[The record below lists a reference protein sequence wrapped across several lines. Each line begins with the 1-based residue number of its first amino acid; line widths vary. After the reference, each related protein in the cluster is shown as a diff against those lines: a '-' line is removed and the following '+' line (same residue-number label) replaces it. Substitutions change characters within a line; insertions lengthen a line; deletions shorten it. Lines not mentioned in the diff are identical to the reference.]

1 MIIRDLFAAA
11 GVLLMLLP
19 VPSQAQEEEPVSPPT
34 MSDVL
39 ANSQPSDWRLVDPAE
54 TLYLELPAGR
64 VIIELAAAFAPEHV
78 ANIKALVEERY
89 YDGLFVV
96 RAQENYVVQWGDPAG
111 DPAVRRPIKSAQ
123 ASLPPEFY
131 VPITK
136 ELSVNLLPEGDVYA
150 PNVGFFRSLP
160 VALDPATDRVW
171 LAHCYGMVGVGRD
184 VAPDSGSGAEMYV
197 VIGHAPRHL
206 DRNVTLVGRVLQGME
221 LLSTLPRG
229 TGALGFYENPSEYVP
244 VESIRMGSDLPEAE
258 RVDLE
263 VLRSDTPTFEAL
275 IASRRFRHE
284 SWFADPGGRVELC
297 NVPLPVRVRSG
308 ESSP

>member
-1 MIIRDLFAAA
+1 MNIRDLLAVFGA
-11 GVLLMLLP
+11 LLILLP
-19 VPSQAQEEEPVSPPT
+19 PSSLAQEEEPASPPT
-34 MSDVL
+34 MSEVL
-39 ANSQPSDWRLVDPAE
+39 ANSQPTDWRPVDPEE
-54 TLYLELPAGR
+54 TLYLHLPSGR
-64 VIIELAAAFAPEHV
+64 VIIELAPGFAPRHV

-96 RAQENYVVQWGDPAG
+96 RSQENYVVQWGDPAE
-111 DPAVRRPIKSAQ
+111 DPAARRPIKSAQ

-131 VPITK
+131 GSITK
-136 ELSVNLLPEGDVYA
+136 DLSVTLLPEGDVYA
-150 PNVGFFRSLP
+150 PNVGFSQSLP

-206 DRNVTLVGRVLQGME
+206 YRNVTLVGRVLQGME

-229 TGALGFYENPSEYVP
+229 TGTLGFYEDPSEYVP
-244 VESIRMGSDLPEAE
+244 VQSIRLGSDLPAAD
-258 RVDLE
+258 RVSLE

-275 IASRRFRHE
+275 IASRRFRYE

-297 NVPLPVRVRSG
+297 NVPLPVRVVR
-308 ESSP
+308 

>member
-1 MIIRDLFAAA
+1 
-11 GVLLMLLP
+11 
-19 VPSQAQEEEPVSPPT
+19 

-39 ANSQPSDWRLVDPAE
+39 ADSQPTDWRLVDPRD
-54 TLYLELPAGR
+54 TLYLELPSGR
-64 VIIELAAAFAPEHV
+64 VLIELAPGFAPRHV

-96 RAQENYVVQWGDPAG
+96 RSQENYVVQWGDPAE
-111 DPAVRRPIKSAQ
+111 DPAARRPIASAQ

-131 VPITK
+131 GPITK
-136 ELSVNLLPEGDVYA
+136 DLSVTLLPEGDVYA
-150 PNVGFFRSLP
+150 PNVGFSHSLP
-160 VALDPATDRVW
+160 VALDPATDRLW
-171 LAHCYGMVGVGRD
+171 LVHCYGMVGVGRD

-229 TGALGFYENPSEYVP
+229 TGSLGFYEDPGEYVP
-244 VESIRMGSDLPEAE
+244 IKSIRLGSDLPVED
-258 RVDLE
+258 RVALE

-275 IASRRFRHE
+275 VASRRFRHE

-297 NVPLPVRVRSG
+297 NVPLPVRQQPAEPSH
-308 ESSP
+308 